1 MQNNQENQENQE
13 FFTRKE
19 AAKFLKVCEA
29 TIKRAVDSRKIA
41 YINNNV
47 SGNKYAKLLFTKN
60 DLLNYLAS
68 QRIPSLNE
76 SLKKVKGGN

>member
-47 SGNKYAKLLFTKN
+47 SGNKYAKLLFTKQ
-60 DLLNYLAS
+60 DLLQYLAT
-68 QRIPSLNE
+68 QRIPSLSE
-76 SLKKVKGGN
+76 SLRKVKGGN